1 MSNIL
6 RILIIPLVLYST
18 PCMSEI
24 MDDLVYRDGLYYKKF
39 SDVPFTGEID
49 GKSKHT
55 TDKGVI
61 VNGKMDG
68 HWIRFWNN
76 GQLHE
81 KGRYIDGKLDGVW
94 VNYDKKGNL
103 NPFISGTFEKGYR
116 VSD

>member
-1 MSNIL
+1 MRTL
-6 RILIIPLVLYST
+6 FIIPLVL
-18 PCMSEI
+18 MSLVSFPSWGLT
-24 MDDLVYRDGLYYKKF
+24 MDDLVYRDGFYYKKF

-49 GKSKHT
+49 GKSEHT
-55 TDKGVI
+55 TDKGII

-68 HWIRFWNN
+68 YWIRFWNN
-76 GQLHE
+76 GQLFK

-103 NPFISGTFEKGYR
+103 NPLVSGTFKEGYR